1 MRCRSG
7 ATTWPRHA
15 YPFGNNA
22 DFFTACSR
30 RARDAVHAFYFRA
43 MQAYLDLL
51 THLLDNGVKRE
62 DRTGTGTLGCF
73 GYQMRFDLADGFPV
87 LTTKKLHL
95 RSIIH

>member
-1 MRCRSG
+1 MHVC
-7 ATTWPRHA
+7 
-15 YPFGNNA
+15 PFGNNA

-30 RARDAVHAFYFRA
+30 RARDAVNAFYFRD

-73 GYQMRFDLADGFPV
+73 GYQMRF
-87 LTTKKLHL
+87 
-95 RSIIH
+95 